1 MPGRKITMFVEG
13 LCQVN
18 TIEEEEQKAAGV
30 GVKIA

>member
-18 TIEEEEQKAAGV
+18 TIEEEQKAAWV

>member
-18 TIEEEEQKAAGV
+18 KIEEEQKAAGV